1 MRLNVIFLTKN
12 SFYHEKKKKC
22 TARPQQVFEEYQ
34 KVLRAGSEE
43 RRRKVSRLFY
53 LFNKKVTRGFCN
65 NFYSKFSLSKK
76 RLKNNFIYYTRKIG
90 NVFSPDHPR
99 NINLKD
105 SVDIF

>member
-1 MRLNVIFLTKN
+1 M
-12 SFYHEKKKKC
+12 KKKNVQPGLNRCLKNTKRC
-22 TARPQQVFEEYQ
+22 CGQDLKRE
-34 KVLRAGSEE
+34 GE
-43 RRRKVSRLFY
+43 RLVVCFTCLI
-53 LFNKKVTRGFCN
+53 KKVTRGFCN

-105 SVDIF
+105 SVDIFLRCFCLLVTK

>member
-1 MRLNVIFLTKN
+1 MRKKNVQPGLNRCLKNTKRCCGQDLKR
-12 SFYHEKKKKC
+12 E
-22 TARPQQVFEEYQ
+22 
-34 KVLRAGSEE
+34 GE
-43 RRRKVSRLFY
+43 R
-53 LFNKKVTRGFCN
+53 FNKKVTRGFCN

-105 SVDIF
+105 SVDIFLRCFCLLVTK